1 MLVSHGLRALASTT
15 LNEQDFDRDLIEAS
29 LAHVDDNQ
37 VRSAYNRTDY
47 LERRL
52 PMMSW
57 WSEHIEEAAKGSLSV
72 TGTKQLKMV

>member
-1 MLVSHGLRALASTT
+1 
-15 LNEQDFDRDLIEAS
+15 LIEAA

-47 LERRL
+47 LERRI

-57 WSEHIEEAAKGSLSV
+57 WSEHIEKAAQGSLSV
-72 TGTKQLKMV
+72 TGIKQY